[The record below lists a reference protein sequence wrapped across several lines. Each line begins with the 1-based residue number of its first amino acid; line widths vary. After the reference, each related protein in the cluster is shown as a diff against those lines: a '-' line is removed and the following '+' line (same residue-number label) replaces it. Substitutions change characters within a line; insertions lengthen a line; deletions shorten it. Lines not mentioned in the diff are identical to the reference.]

1 MNILYQMQVN
11 LSHKR
16 ANRSLSIYMS
26 CPKQHYISEGKMAY
40 LSDVH
45 LHMVLAVTTS
55 SGLEATIQEESL
67 LTRFL
72 IILYTHTHTH
82 TQKHTT
88 SHLEPS
94 ASLRTD

>member
-1 MNILYQMQVN
+1 
-11 LSHKR
+11 
-16 ANRSLSIYMS
+16 
-26 CPKQHYISEGKMAY
+26 MAY

-82 TQKHTT
+82 THTQKHTT